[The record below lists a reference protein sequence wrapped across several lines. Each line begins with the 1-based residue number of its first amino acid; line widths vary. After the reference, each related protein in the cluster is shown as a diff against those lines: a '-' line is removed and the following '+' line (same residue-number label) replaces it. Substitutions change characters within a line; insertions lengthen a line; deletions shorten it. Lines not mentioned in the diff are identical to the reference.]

1 MFEIIA
7 ELSGCHGG
15 KFDIASELIVDAA
28 SAGFTGVKF
37 QCFEPNRLALKRS
50 LHPRLRPSADNPLG
64 YTLDGLMDLYRGTH
78 TPREWFPELIEM
90 ATEKGLT
97 WHASVFDIEDVDF
110 LETIGCPRY
119 KISSFESSDPP
130 LLDRVRSTGKPVI
143 ISANQDE
150 NVYLIDKSWTVL
162 HATNYGVNHLAAG
175 LDKLRLWA
183 RDKCRFPQHHWDWGL
198 SDHTT
203 TSIAG
208 DIATVLG
215 ASMIEWHIKSVSV
228 RTPDD
233 NFAWYER
240 ELHQKIRRIKA
251 IRMAIDG

>member
-37 QCFEPNRLALKRS
+37 QCFEPVRLAELRS
-50 LHPRLRPSADNPLG
+50 NHPRLNE
-64 YTLDGLMDLYRGTH
+64 YTRESLVKLYKETH

-97 WHASVFDIEDVDF
+97 WHASAFDVEDVDF
-110 LETIGCPRY
+110 LETIDCPRY
-119 KISSFESSDPP
+119 KISSFESNDPT

-162 HATNYGVNHLAAG
+162 HATNYGVHHRDAG
-175 LDKLRLWA
+175 LEKLRWWA
-183 RDKCRFPQHHWDWGL
+183 RDKCKFPQHHWDWGL

-215 ASMIEWHIKSVSV
+215 ASMIEWHIKSESV
-228 RTPDD
+228 YTPDHV
-233 NFAWYER
+233 FAWYEH
-240 ELHQKIRRIKA
+240 ELHRRIRRIKE
-251 IRMAIDG
+251 IRKALYGQDRI